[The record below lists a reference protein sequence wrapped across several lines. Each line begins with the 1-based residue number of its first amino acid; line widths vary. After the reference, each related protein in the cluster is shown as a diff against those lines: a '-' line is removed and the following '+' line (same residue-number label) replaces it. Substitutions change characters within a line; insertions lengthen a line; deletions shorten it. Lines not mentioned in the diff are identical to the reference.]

1 MNAYTASILVGTVRL
16 LMSILNAYLLKRYK
30 RRPLIMVSAAGMAVC
45 MFVSGLFT
53 LWIKEG
59 TTKHN
64 WVPVACLLVF
74 VAFSMFGLLTIPWTM
89 TAELFPTA
97 IRGLAHSISYS
108 TANVLMFV
116 AILSYR
122 PMLYVLGGAHAVQ
135 WLFAGVSLSGLLFAL
150 FFLPETHGKKLKDIE
165 DHFMGKKAAAEK
177 EWMTTKSLINGG
189 GGAGGGG
196 DLMAKRLTQK
206 PSTRRGERKISR
218 NSLTCVP
225 EVEQTM
231 VVVGNGEE
239 GGKGGREAV

>member
-1 MNAYTASILVGTVRL
+1 M
-16 LMSILNAYLLKRYK
+16 
-30 RRPLIMVSAAGMAVC
+30 
-45 MFVSGLFT
+45 
-53 LWIKEG
+53 
-59 TTKHN
+59 
-64 WVPVACLLVF
+64 
-74 VAFSMFGLLTIPWTM
+74 
-89 TAELFPTA
+89 
-97 IRGLAHSISYS
+97 
-108 TANVLMFV
+108 
-116 AILSYR
+116 
-122 PMLYVLGGAHAVQ
+122 Q

-189 GGAGGGG
+189 GAAGGGG

-231 VVVGNGEE
+231 IVVGNGEE
-239 GGKGGREAV
+239 GGKGCREAV